1 MGLEDFDGV
10 FLGNVSLG
18 EVLIIVKVDEVCHS
32 VILTSLATLRAV
44 PSEVSYFSA
53 LKTCVQRVSHG
64 GRIALEVVLRA
75 VPLVSIGV
83 LSSAEVISLV
93 VSSVVPLGW
102 CPVPIYVHWDWGVVH
117 PAGSIR

>member
-1 MGLEDFDGV
+1 MGLEGFNGVLFDR
-10 FLGNVSLG
+10 FHLG
-18 EVLIIVKVDEVCHS
+18 ESLIIIEVDEVGS
-32 VILTSLATLRAV
+32 SIILAPLSAFRAV
-44 PSEVSYFSA
+44 SSEVSYFSA